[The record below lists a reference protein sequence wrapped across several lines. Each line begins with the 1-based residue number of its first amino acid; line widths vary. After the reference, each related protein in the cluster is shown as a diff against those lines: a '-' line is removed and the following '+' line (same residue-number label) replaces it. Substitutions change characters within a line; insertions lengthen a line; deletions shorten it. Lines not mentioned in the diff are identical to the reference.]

1 MVVQYNIPKEVIEK
15 FKERGKEL
23 AFLAGQKDKA
33 GKVVTVSH
41 LIFPI
46 QLEFRADTEYGNYK
60 IQNYMFIFLK
70 FFLKSINIFAI
81 IISIFG

>member
-23 AFLAGQKDKA
+23 AFLAGQKDEA
-33 GKVVTVSH
+33 GKIVTVSH

-46 QLEFRADTEYGNYK
+46 QQEFRADTEYGKYK
-60 IQNYMFIFLK
+60 IPKLYI
-70 FFLKSINIFAI
+70 
-81 IISIFG
+81 